1 MPNRLEVLHMM
12 GWYGS
17 TGWVWMTILMVVF
30 LAVVIGAVVWVAR
43 QFSRPSTTS
52 DQGSSA
58 IRILEER
65 FARGEIEK
73 GELDQRKAALRDGK

>member
-1 MPNRLEVLHMM
+1 MM

-43 QFSRPSTTS
+43 QLSRPSTTS

-58 IRILEER
+58 IKILEER
-65 FARGEIEK
+65 FARGEIDK

>member
-1 MPNRLEVLHMM
+1 MM

-17 TGWVWMTILMVVF
+17 TGWVWMTVLMVVF

-43 QFSRPSTTS
+43 QFGRPSTTS

-65 FARGEIEK
+65 FARGEIDK
-73 GELDQRKAALRDGK
+73 GELDQRKAALHDGK